1 MIELLAPAKN
11 YEYGVA
17 AINAG
22 ADAVYIGAPKFGAR
36 YSATNTLDDIKDLT
50 EYAHQYGVKVF
61 VTLNTVLY
69 DHELQQAKEIAQSLV
84 EIGIDALIVQDM
96 SYLMFGLDIPL
107 HASTQAAAL
116 TPEKALFYEQA
127 GFERII
133 LERAMSLEDI
143 EAIRKVTT
151 VELEVFVH
159 GAICVSMSGQC
170 YMSQA
175 VAGRSGNRGVC
186 AQPCR
191 TTYNLLNECGEVIL
205 KNKHLLSLQDLNLSD
220 YIPQLIECGI
230 TSFKIEGRLKDI
242 SYLKNSVA
250 FYRQIIDQTNTKRAS
265 VGESVI
271 PFEPNPIKTFSRR
284 FTPYFI
290 EGKAT
295 GKIASFDTAKAIGEE
310 VGRIDSVSRQSF
322 SVVTKEEFRGGDGV
336 CFIDKEGNFGG
347 TNINMATREGKMVV
361 FSPNAMEGI
370 LQGAILYRN
379 FDKRYIDRVTNAKLS
394 RQIKTTV
401 EVIFGDN
408 LHLKVIDTTG
418 VSAEIE
424 YTEPMEDAKNK
435 EIAKITIQKQLS
447 KSGDTIFEITD
458 VEVKGDV
465 KFLAVATLN
474 SLRRL
479 LLEQLR
485 QNRLFHY
492 QRNKAT
498 KTSFP
503 KLYVQELDYRANVT
517 NALSRAFYE
526 KCGATKIEDG
536 VECRKDTNGI
546 ELMNTRYCIRKEI
559 GECLKEGGKHK
570 RLFLEDKTNR
580 FELIF
585 DCAKCRMKLM
595 KV

>member
-36 YSATNTLDDIKDLT
+36 YGATNTLEDIHNLT
-50 EYAHQYGVKVF
+50 KYAHQYGVKVF
-61 VTLNTVLY
+61 VTLNTVLF
-69 DHELQQAKEIAQSLV
+69 DSELQQAKEIAQSLV
-84 EIGIDALIVQDM
+84 EIGVDALIVQDM
-96 SYLMFGLDIPL
+96 SYLMFGLNIPL

-151 VELEVFVH
+151 VELEAFVH

-191 TTYNLLNECGEVIL
+191 TTYNLLNEQGEILL

-220 YIPQLIECGI
+220 YIPQLIKSGI

-250 FYRQIIDQTNTKRAS
+250 FYRQAIDRTGAKRSS

-271 PFEPNPIKTFSRR
+271 PFEPNPIKTFNRR

-290 EGKAT
+290 EGKAI
-295 GKIASFDTAKAIGEE
+295 GKMASFETAKAIGE
-310 VGRIDSVSRQSF
+310 VIGRIDSVAKHRF
-322 SVVTKEEFRGGDGV
+322 SVVTKEEFTGGDGV

-347 TNINMATREGKMVV
+347 TNINLATRDGKMLILN
-361 FSPNAMEGI
+361 PNAMEGI
-370 LQGAILYRN
+370 LQGATLYRN
-379 FDKRYIDRVTNAKLS
+379 FDKKYIDSVTNAKLS
-394 RQIKTTV
+394 RQIDTV
-401 EVIFGDN
+401 IEVTFND
-408 LHLKVIDTTG
+408 HLYLKATDCTG
-418 VSAEIE
+418 INAEVEYIE
-424 YTEPMEDAKNK
+424 PLEDAKNK
-435 EIAKITIQKQLS
+435 WFSISTIKRQLS
-447 KSGDTIFEITD
+447 KSGDTIFNITD
-458 VEVKGDV
+458 VQINGEV
-465 KFLAVATLN
+465 KFLGAATLN
-474 SLRRL
+474 LLRRG
-479 LLEQLR
+479 LLEYLR
-485 QNRLFHY
+485 ENRLLHY
-492 QRNKAT
+492 QRNEARKIR
-498 KTSFP
+498 FP
-503 KLYVQELDYRANVT
+503 KLPTNQLDYRANVT
-517 NALSRAFYE
+517 NALSRAFYK
-526 KCGATKIEDG
+526 KCGATIIEDG
-536 VECRKDTNGI
+536 IECRKEITGI

-570 RLFLEDKTNR
+570 KLFLEDGTNR

-585 DCAKCRMKLM
+585 DCKTCRMKLI
-595 KV
+595 KI